1 MDWRRYLDL
10 QPVPDPTMTNPV
22 GTSTMQRVTNPS
34 PDVSPLAAAILNT
47 GTQQIGRVWNAGTG
61 RAKPYTGQD
70 MAGLTASGNEA
81 IDAVLGWAMNDP
93 MQMNAL
99 RAMRR

>member
-10 QPVPDPTMTNPV
+10 QPVADPTMTNPV

-34 PDVSPLAAAILNT
+34 PDVSPLLAAMLNT
-47 GTQQIGRVWNAGTG
+47 GTQKVGRVWNAGTG
-61 RAKPYTGQD
+61 RAKAYTGRD
-70 MAGLTASGNEA
+70 TDALTASGNEA

-93 MQMNAL
+93 MQTAAL
-99 RAMRR
+99 KAMRR